1 MRLFLDTNVILDHAL
16 VRSTGQPYEV
26 KQLISWAYENRI
38 NLIVSAGSFCTFAY
52 VLEKSGIIKDD
63 LKAILKKYL
72 SIIDIASTS
81 KETFLNGLD
90 STFSDLEDSFQYVT
104 ALQEQCDYLVTS
116 NLRDFNSSKRD
127 KIIVISPAEF
137 CDKVIRNKK
146 A

>member
-38 NLIVSAGSFCTFAY
+38 NLIVSAGSFYTFAY
-52 VLEKSGIIKDD
+52 VLEKSGIVKDD

-72 SIIDIASTS
+72 SIIDIANTS